1 MSQFPVEAGYFNKSD
16 MVIPNCPLKQTIFGP
31 SRVIR
36 DDRVFEK
43 LLNSYFKEIPG
54 LPTSI
59 IKCNLISNF
68 FALRGSDMSE
78 PGQPPQC
85 MYVHRLDRCT
95 LIVMIIIMIIII
107 MIIIMIIIIIIL
119 MMMVMMVMVVK
130 ESYKSLFGLIIPIAF
145 LTSQFFEAKKKARES
160 CLL

>member
-1 MSQFPVEAGYFNKSD
+1 MSRFPVEAGYFNKSD
-16 MVIPNCPLKQTIFGP
+16 MVIPDCPLKQTIFGP

-36 DDRVFEK
+36 NDRVFEK

-85 MYVHRLDRCT
+85 MYVHHLDRCT
-95 LIVMIIIMIIII
+95 LIVMIIIMV
-107 MIIIMIIIIIIL
+107 IIIIL
-119 MMMVMMVMVVK
+119 MMMVMMMMVVK
-130 ESYKSLFGLIIPIAF
+130 
-145 LTSQFFEAKKKARES
+145 
-160 CLL
+160 